1 MSSQAGVEDARIEV
15 GYDAAVYERLRGG
28 DPNPDAAVRVVCGG
42 RILVRGRDGLR
53 WHCAQLV
60 RALDPLFDDEPATV
74 EFYEADE
81 RYHLVPDGDAVRL
94 RYERTANGEDEG
106 GTAVL
111 DRAAFVTELLRT
123 AETFCDVVV
132 GTNPALADEVAE
144 IRERAGDARV
154 AAAGFGDWGLPVR
167 LLDTV
172 PETAHGGTVYTQTA
186 VLAVGD
192 ARFGA
197 FDGDVLADEAS
208 RDAPAAARL
217 WLSDPTAVERGGSV
231 GLHVEPNP
239 DALAWHDHAF
249 SGEVVD
255 VSDLPASARPPSDDS
270 PDRRALLHVGA
281 GTVAF
286 DPDAVDVADEDASAD
301 DGRAPPEVAVG
312 QRLRLR
318 AARVHLS
325 DVAVADAPSLVD
337 RTDAELRDALAD
349 PSLRAAAATE
359 LARRDADDAVA
370 AITDCLRA
378 DPPAPDR
385 RALVRALD
393 VLADEAAVPGLVER
407 LGDTDPDVRR
417 AAAVALAT
425 VGDPSALDPL
435 LTAVR
440 SESDAATRRAVARAA
455 RDVDPTRALDHFASL
470 VRTDSDPAVRESV
483 VRVLGGT
490 GNVHAEALVVE
501 AVDDPNPDVAREAI
515 SAVRWFTDE
524 RPVGG
529 LLRRLDDD
537 DPTVRAAA
545 ANAFVELGARAA
557 HYHDGEEL
565 SAETRTRVVRA
576 LLERLDDENAAVR
589 AAVMEA
595 LGSQAHPESVM
606 PLCAAYDGDEACRSA
621 TVDALGRVGDPRA
634 IPTVVAALDDDDPG
648 VRRRACRA
656 CARLGTS
663 AGVPRLGR
671 LARTDPQLAVRVEAV
686 EALGHVGD
694 DRDEVFE
701 ALEAVLDDGESDLR
715 WEAVTALG
723 RLDHPRA
730 RFVLRRVAEDDP
742 DESVRERARSRLE

>member
-1 MSSQAGVEDARIEV
+1 MSSQAGVKDARIEV

-42 RILVRGRDGLR
+42 RVLVSGRDGLR

-60 RALDPLFDDEPATV
+60 RALEPLFEDEPATV

-81 RYHLVPDGDAVRL
+81 CYHLVPDGDAVRL
-94 RYERTANGEDEG
+94 RCERTADDGDAG
-106 GTAVL
+106 PSAVV
-111 DRAAFVTELLRT
+111 DREAFVTELLRT
-123 AETFCDVVV
+123 VETFCDVVV
-132 GTNPALADEVAE
+132 GANPALADEVAE
-144 IRERAGDARV
+144 VRERAGDARV

-167 LLDTV
+167 LLDTE

-197 FDGDVLADEAS
+197 FDGDVLADEES

-217 WLSDPTAVERGGSV
+217 WLSDPTAVERGADV

-255 VSDLPASARPPSDDS
+255 VAELPASARTPSDDS

-286 DPDAVDVADEDASAD
+286 DPDAVDVALEGTAAGD
-301 DGRAPPEVAVG
+301 DPPPVTVG

-318 AARVHLS
+318 AASVHLS
-325 DVAVADAPSLVD
+325 DVVVTDAPSMAD
-337 RTDAELRDALAD
+337 RTEAELRDALSD
-349 PSLRAAAATE
+349 PARRAAAATE
-359 LARRDADDAVA
+359 LARRDAEDAAA
-370 AITDCLRA
+370 AITDCLRT
-378 DPPAPDR
+378 DPPASDR

-393 VLADEAAVPGLVER
+393 VLADESAVPGLVER
-407 LGDTDPDVRR
+407 LGDADPDVRR

-425 VGDPSALDPL
+425 VGDPAALDPL
-435 LTAVR
+435 LAAVR

-501 AVDDPNPDVAREAI
+501 AVDDPDPDVAREAI

-529 LLRRLDDD
+529 LLRRLGDD
-537 DPTVRAAA
+537 DPTVRVAAA
-545 ANAFVELGARAA
+545 DAFVELGARAA
-557 HYHDGEEL
+557 HYHDGDEL

-576 LLERLDDENAAVR
+576 LLDRLDDENAAVR
-589 AAVMEA
+589 RTAMEA

-606 PLCAAYDGDEACRSA
+606 PLCAAYDDDETCRPA
-621 TVDALGRVGDPRA
+621 AVDALGRIGDPRA

-656 CARLGTS
+656 CTRLGTS

-671 LARTDPQLAVRVEAV
+671 LARADPRLAVRVEAV

-701 ALEAVLDDGESDLR
+701 ALEAVLDDDEADLR

-730 RFVLRRVAEDDP
+730 RFVLRQVVEDDP